1 MYKLFFVMYTNM
13 VIKSS
18 ATLYQKKQQK
28 KAEKKGLKK
37 AVNNMKN
44 FLSMKTG
51 LMGIEKIILK

>member
-1 MYKLFFVMYTNM
+1 MYTNM

-18 ATLYQKKQQK
+18 ATFYQKKQQK

-44 FLSMKTG
+44 VLSMKTG